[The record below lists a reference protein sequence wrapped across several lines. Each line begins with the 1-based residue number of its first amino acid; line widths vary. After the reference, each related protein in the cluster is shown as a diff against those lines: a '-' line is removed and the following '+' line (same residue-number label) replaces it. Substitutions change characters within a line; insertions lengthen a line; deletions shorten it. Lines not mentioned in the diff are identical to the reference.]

1 MQAADEPRVDDV
13 LSEIT
18 ILLAAAYQ
26 RRARIRLIRPV
37 AGLLPSTEDLDN
49 TGEPS
54 PHELTLTRR
63 RKESHR
69 S

>member
-1 MQAADEPRVDDV
+1 MQPSDDLSVDDV
-13 LSEIT
+13 IVEIT
-18 ILLAAAYQ
+18 ALLAAAYQ
-26 RRARIRLIRPV
+26 RRARLRLIRPTQEP
-37 AGLLPSTEDLDN
+37 LPSTEALDN
-49 TGEPS
+49 TAEPS

>member
-1 MQAADEPRVDDV
+1 MQSGEELSVDDV
-13 LSEIT
+13 LGEIAS
-18 ILLAAAYQ
+18 LLAAAYQ

-37 AGLLPSTEDLDN
+37 AGMLPSTEELDKPA
-49 TGEPS
+49 EPS
-54 PHELTLTRR
+54 LHELTLTRR